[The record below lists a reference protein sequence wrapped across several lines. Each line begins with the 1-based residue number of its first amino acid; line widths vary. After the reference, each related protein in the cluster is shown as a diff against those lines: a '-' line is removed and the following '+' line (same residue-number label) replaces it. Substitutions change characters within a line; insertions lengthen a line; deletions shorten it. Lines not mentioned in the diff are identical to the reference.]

1 MSAYLGNKKFQIK
14 SSIVG
19 KVGPSQWGEIKGQI
33 SAQSDLQ
40 EQFQQVSSDIM
51 DASEAYT
58 NNKVKDGK
66 LTIFQGDVEKGHFTA
81 NQNSDVSVFFDPP
94 TSEGQWGRIYG
105 VIEDQI
111 DLIQKISDAAQG
123 AYDSAKTYVDNKDF
137 PTKADAQGYAVSAI
151 AVAKGY
157 ADGKADEVSN
167 LIPTRVGQ
175 LENDV
180 GYLSAHQS
188 LEEYAKKNEI
198 PTKVSELENDVGY
211 LSAHQSL
218 DAYALKSDIPEVN
231 DASITIKQGDDIKGT
246 FTLNQSNNLTVELS
260 AGSSGGSWGSI
271 TGEISAQTD
280 LKEAL
285 DNKADI
291 SSLSQL
297 CVSKIIAGS
306 NITISPAS
314 GTGEVTINA
323 SGGGGGG
330 GGDIPADLSVN
341 NLSANIIMM
350 NGNSGQTNAINSIVI
365 GSNSYANTSST
376 EISGANLAIGNNAAT
391 TVANSFAI
399 GNNVKS
405 SGSNSFALGNNV
417 WTKSKNTFV
426 WGGSNTGRHDVLN
439 AGTFNLYSD
448 DYQAKDVL
456 KINGQSLDQV
466 LSYPI
471 HICINPQQIYSG
483 SGYSSQVYVS
493 TIPSSDKT
501 YLVLGYLEC
510 QSQNC
515 VIDIKTAL
523 NGQSY
528 STFKANVENSNGN
541 IVTPFSFVMNK
552 NENYFYI
559 DTDNSVTMYI
569 TMFIELG
576 GDVYEF

>member
-19 KVGPSQWGEIKGQI
+19 KVGPSKWGEITGQI

-51 DASEAYT
+51 VASEAYT
-58 NNKVKDGK
+58 DNKVKDGK

-105 VIEDQI
+105 VIEEQT

-137 PTKADAQGYAVSAI
+137 STKADAQGYAVSAI
-151 AVAKGY
+151 GVAKDY
-157 ADGKADEVSN
+157 TDGKANEVSQ

-175 LENDV
+175 LDNDV

-188 LEEYAKKNEI
+188 LEEYAKKVEI

-218 DAYALKSDIPEVN
+218 TAYALKSDIPEVN

-246 FTLNQSNNLTVELS
+246 FTLNQSSNLTVELS

-271 TGEISAQTD
+271 TGDISSQTD

-285 DNKADI
+285 DNKADL

-330 GGDIPADLSVN
+330 GDIPADLSVN

-350 NGNSGQTNAINSIVI
+350 NGNSVETNAINSIVI
-365 GSNSYANTSST
+365 GSNSYANNSST

-417 WTKSKNTFV
+417 WVKSKNTFA
-426 WGGSNTGRHDVLN
+426 WGGSNTGRHDANN

-456 KINGQSLDQV
+456 KINDQSLDQI
-466 LSYPI
+466 LRYPI
-471 HICINPQQIYSG
+471 HICTNPQQIYSG
-483 SGYSSQVYVS
+483 SGSTTVYFSS
-493 TIPSSDKT
+493 IPSYDKT
-501 YLVLGYLEC
+501 YLVFGYLEC

-515 VIDIKTAL
+515 SVEIGTEL
-523 NGQSY
+523 NGQNFQ
-528 STFKANVENSNGN
+528 TFKTNVYNSNGN
-541 IVTPFSFVMNK
+541 IVIPFSFVLKQYQNSFHI
-552 NENYFYI
+552 N
-559 DTDNSVTMYI
+559 TDNDVTMYI
-569 TMFIELG
+569 TMFIEIG

>member
-1 MSAYLGNKKFQIK
+1 MSAYLGNTKFQIK
-14 SSIVG
+14 SSVVG
-19 KVGPSQWGEIKGQI
+19 KVGPGKWGEITGQI
-33 SAQSDLQ
+33 SAQTDLQ

-51 DASEAYT
+51 YASEAYT
-58 NNKVKDGK
+58 DNKVKDGK

-105 VIEDQI
+105 DIEEQT
-111 DLIQKISDAAQG
+111 DLTQKISDAAQG

-151 AVAKGY
+151 GVAKDY
-157 ADGKADEVSN
+157 ADEKANEISN

-188 LEEYAKKNEI
+188 LEEYAKKDEI
-198 PTKVSELENDVGY
+198 PTKVSELENDAGY

-218 DAYALKSDIPEVN
+218 TAYALKSDIPEVN

-271 TGEISAQTD
+271 TGDISSQTD

-330 GGDIPADLSVN
+330 GDIPADLSVN

-350 NGNSGQTNAINSIVI
+350 NGNSVETNAINSIVI

-376 EISGANLAIGNNAAT
+376 EISGANLAIGNSAST

-405 SGSNSFALGNNV
+405 SGTNSFALGNNV

-426 WGGSNTGRHDVLN
+426 WGGSNTGRHDVIN

-466 LSYPI
+466 LSHPI
-471 HICINPQQIYSG
+471 HLCSIPKEIYSG
-483 SGYSSQVYVS
+483 SGSSTVYFS
-493 TIPSSDKT
+493 SIPSSDKN
-501 YLVLGYLEC
+501 YLVFGYLEC

-515 VIDIKTAL
+515 SIDIGTSFDD
-523 NGQSY
+523 NNY
-528 STFKANVENSNGN
+528 DSTFKTNVYNPDGN
-541 IVTPFSFVMNK
+541 IVIPFSFVLQRYQNA
-552 NENYFYI
+552 FHI
-559 DTDNSVTMYI
+559 DTDNAVTVYI